1 MTINSSMY
9 TLLVN
14 SMTTSN
20 TKSTEKTTPKH
31 NLFEIAQKRS
41 VSGTANKRFDPIA
54 DQDNRLMQLRELN
67 ALSKKIKV
75 EIDELRESFKPVLRA
90 ELEDSEENPKVRHS
104 EDEKIHVYLSV
115 RKKYKYSEKLITKR
129 QKLDNQMADLKAE
142 EAKEVRNE
150 KATLLSQSYTVSFKG

>member
-41 VSGTANKRFDPIA
+41 VSGTASKRFDPIA

-67 ALSKKIKV
+67 ALGKKIKV
-75 EIDELRESFKPVLRA
+75 EIDELRESFKGDLRA
-90 ELEDSEENPKVRHS
+90 ALEDSEENPKIRHS

-115 RKKYKYSEKLITKR
+115 RKKFKFSEKLQTKR

-142 EAKEVRNE
+142 EAKEVRNQ
-150 KATLLSQSYTVSFKG
+150 KATLLSKSYTVSFKS

>member
-20 TKSTEKTTPKH
+20 TKSSEKTTPKH

-41 VSGTANKRFDPIA
+41 VSGTASKRFDPIA

-67 ALSKKIKV
+67 ALGKKIKV
-75 EIDELRESFKPVLRA
+75 EIDELRESFKGDLRA
-90 ELEDSEENPKVRHS
+90 ALEDSEENPKIRHS

-115 RKKYKYSEKLITKR
+115 RKKFKFSEKLQTKR

-142 EAKEVRNE
+142 EAKEIRNE
-150 KATLLSQSYTVSFKG
+150 KATLLSKSYTVSFKS

>member
-1 MTINSSMY
+1 
-9 TLLVN
+9 
-14 SMTTSN
+14 MTTSN

-31 NLFEIAQKRS
+31 NLFEIAHKRS
-41 VSGTANKRFDPIA
+41 VSGASNKRFDPIA

-75 EIDELRESFKPVLRA
+75 EIDELRNSFKGDLRA
-90 ELEDSEENPKVRHS
+90 SLEDSEEHPKVKHS
-104 EDEKIHVYLSV
+104 EDESIHVYLSV

-142 EAKEVRNE
+142 EAKEVRDN
-150 KATLLSQSYTVSFKG
+150 KANLLSQSYTVSFKG

>member
-1 MTINSSMY
+1 
-9 TLLVN
+9 
-14 SMTTSN
+14 MTTSN

-41 VSGTANKRFDPIA
+41 VSGTASKRFDPIA

-67 ALSKKIKV
+67 ALGKKIKV
-75 EIDELRESFKPVLRA
+75 EIDELRESFKGDLRA
-90 ELEDSEENPKVRHS
+90 ALEDSEENPKIRHS

-115 RKKYKYSEKLITKR
+115 RKKFKFSEKLQTKR

-142 EAKEVRNE
+142 EAKEVRNQ
-150 KATLLSQSYTVSFKG
+150 KATLLSKSYTVSFKS

>member
-1 MTINSSMY
+1 
-9 TLLVN
+9 
-14 SMTTSN
+14 MTTTN
-20 TKSTEKTTPKH
+20 TKSTEQTTPKH
-31 NLFEIAQKRS
+31 NLFDIAQKRY
-41 VSGTANKRFDPIA
+41 VSGNSKSGFDPIA
-54 DQDNRLMQLRELN
+54 DQDSRLMQLRELT
-67 ALSKKIKV
+67 ALSKKIKA
-75 EIDELRESFKPVLRA
+75 EIDGLRDSFKGDLRA
-90 ELEDSEENPKVRHS
+90 ALEDSEENPKVRHS

>member
-1 MTINSSMY
+1 MY

-20 TKSTEKTTPKH
+20 TKSSEKTTPKH

-41 VSGTANKRFDPIA
+41 VSGTASKRFDPIA

-67 ALSKKIKV
+67 ALGKKIKV
-75 EIDELRESFKPVLRA
+75 EIDELRESFKGDLRA
-90 ELEDSEENPKVRHS
+90 ALEDSEENPKIRHS

-115 RKKYKYSEKLITKR
+115 RKKFKFSEKLQTKR

-142 EAKEVRNE
+142 EAKEVRNQ
-150 KATLLSQSYTVSFKG
+150 KATLLSKSYTVSFKS

>member
-31 NLFEIAQKRS
+31 NLFDIAQKRS
-41 VSGTANKRFDPIA
+41 VSGAETKRFDPIA

-67 ALSKKIKV
+67 ALGKKIKV
-75 EIDELRESFKPVLRA
+75 EIDELRNSFKGDLRA
-90 ELEDSEENPKVRHS
+90 SLEDSEEHPKVRHS
-104 EDEKIHVYLSV
+104 EDESIHVYLSV

>member
-20 TKSTEKTTPKH
+20 TKSTKKTTPKH

-41 VSGTANKRFDPIA
+41 VSGTASKRFDPIA

-67 ALSKKIKV
+67 ALGKKIKV
-75 EIDELRESFKPVLRA
+75 EIDELRESFKGDLRA
-90 ELEDSEENPKVRHS
+90 ALEDSEENPKIRHS

-115 RKKYKYSEKLITKR
+115 RKKFKFSEKLQTKR

-142 EAKEVRNE
+142 EAKEVRNQ
-150 KATLLSQSYTVSFKG
+150 KATLLSKSYTVSFKS

>member
-41 VSGTANKRFDPIA
+41 VSGAKTKRFDPIA

-67 ALSKKIKV
+67 ALGKKIKV
-75 EIDELRESFKPVLRA
+75 EIDELRNSFKGDLRA
-90 ELEDSEENPKVRHS
+90 SLEDSEEHPKVRHS
-104 EDEKIHVYLSV
+104 EDESIHVYLSV

>member
-1 MTINSSMY
+1 
-9 TLLVN
+9 
-14 SMTTSN
+14 MTTSN
-20 TKSTEKTTPKH
+20 TKSSEKTTPKH

-41 VSGTANKRFDPIA
+41 VSGTASKRFDPIA

-75 EIDELRESFKPVLRA
+75 EIDELRESFKGDLRA
-90 ELEDSEENPKVRHS
+90 ALEDSEENPKIRHS

-115 RKKYKYSEKLITKR
+115 RKKFKFSEKLQTKR

-142 EAKEVRNE
+142 EAKEIRNE
-150 KATLLSQSYTVSFKG
+150 KATLLSKSYTVSFKS

>member
-1 MTINSSMY
+1 MY

-41 VSGTANKRFDPIA
+41 VSGAKTKRFDPIA

-67 ALSKKIKV
+67 ALGKKIKV
-75 EIDELRESFKPVLRA
+75 EIDELRNSFKGDLRA
-90 ELEDSEENPKVRHS
+90 SLEDSEEHPKVRHS
-104 EDEKIHVYLSV
+104 EDESIHVYLSV

>member
-20 TKSTEKTTPKH
+20 TKSTEKTTSKH

-41 VSGTANKRFDPIA
+41 VSGAKTKRFDPIA
-54 DQDNRLMQLRELN
+54 DQDDRLMQLRELN

-75 EIDELRESFKPVLRA
+75 EIDELRNSFKGDLRA
-90 ELEDSEENPKVRHS
+90 SLEDSEEHPKVRHS
-104 EDEKIHVYLSV
+104 EDESIHVYLSV
-115 RKKYKYSEKLITKR
+115 RKKYKYSEKLTTKR
-129 QKLDNQMADLKAE
+129 QKLDNQTADLKAE
-142 EAKEVRNE
+142 EAKEVRDN

>member
-67 ALSKKIKV
+67 ALGKKIKV
-75 EIDELRESFKPVLRA
+75 EIDELRESFKGDLRA
-90 ELEDSEENPKVRHS
+90 ALEDSEENPKIRHS

-115 RKKYKYSEKLITKR
+115 RKKFKFSEKLQTKR

-142 EAKEVRNE
+142 EAKEVRNQ
-150 KATLLSQSYTVSFKG
+150 KATLLSKSYTVSFKS

>member
-20 TKSTEKTTPKH
+20 TKSTKKTTPKH

-41 VSGTANKRFDPIA
+41 VSGTASKRFDPIA

-67 ALSKKIKV
+67 ALGKKIKV
-75 EIDELRESFKPVLRA
+75 EIDELRESFKGDLRA
-90 ELEDSEENPKVRHS
+90 ALEDSEENPKIRHS

-115 RKKYKYSEKLITKR
+115 RKKFKFSEKLQTKR
-129 QKLDNQMADLKAE
+129 QKLDNQMAELKAE
-142 EAKEVRNE
+142 EAKEVRNQ
-150 KATLLSQSYTVSFKG
+150 KATLLSKSYTVSFKS

>member
-1 MTINSSMY
+1 MY

-41 VSGTANKRFDPIA
+41 VSGAKTKRFDPIA

-67 ALSKKIKV
+67 ALGKKIKV
-75 EIDELRESFKPVLRA
+75 EIDELRNSFKGDLRA
-90 ELEDSEENPKVRHS
+90 SLEDSEEHPKVRHS
-104 EDEKIHVYLSV
+104 EDESIHVYLSV

-150 KATLLSQSYTVSFKG
+150 KATLLSQSYTVSFKS

>member
-20 TKSTEKTTPKH
+20 TKSTKKTTPKH
-31 NLFEIAQKRS
+31 NLFDIAQKRS
-41 VSGTANKRFDPIA
+41 VSGAETKRFDPIA

-67 ALSKKIKV
+67 ALGKKIKV
-75 EIDELRESFKPVLRA
+75 EIDELRNSFKGDLRA
-90 ELEDSEENPKVRHS
+90 SLEDSEEHPKVRHS
-104 EDEKIHVYLSV
+104 EDESIHVYLSV

>member
-20 TKSTEKTTPKH
+20 TKSTKKTTPKH

-41 VSGTANKRFDPIA
+41 VSGTASKRFDPIA

-67 ALSKKIKV
+67 ALGKKIKV
-75 EIDELRESFKPVLRA
+75 EIDELRESFKGDLRA
-90 ELEDSEENPKVRHS
+90 ALEDSEENPKIRHS

-115 RKKYKYSEKLITKR
+115 RKKFKFSEKLQTKR

-142 EAKEVRNE
+142 EAKEVRNQ
-150 KATLLSQSYTVSFKG
+150 KATLLSKSYTVSLKS

>member
-9 TLLVN
+9 TLLVK

-31 NLFEIAQKRS
+31 NLFDIAQKRS
-41 VSGTANKRFDPIA
+41 VSGAETKRFDPIA

-67 ALSKKIKV
+67 ALGKKIKV
-75 EIDELRESFKPVLRA
+75 EIDELRNSFKGDLRA
-90 ELEDSEENPKVRHS
+90 SLEDSEEHPKVRHS
-104 EDEKIHVYLSV
+104 EDESIHVYLSV

>member
-41 VSGTANKRFDPIA
+41 VSGAKTKRFDPIA

-67 ALSKKIKV
+67 ALGKKIKV
-75 EIDELRESFKPVLRA
+75 EIDELRNSFKGDLRA
-90 ELEDSEENPKVRHS
+90 SLEDSEEHPKVRHS
-104 EDEKIHVYLSV
+104 EDESIHVYLSV

-150 KATLLSQSYTVSFKG
+150 KATLLSQSYTVSFKS

>member
-1 MTINSSMY
+1 MY

-20 TKSTEKTTPKH
+20 TKSSEKTTPKH
-31 NLFEIAQKRS
+31 NLFEIAQNRS
-41 VSGTANKRFDPIA
+41 VSGTASKRFDPIA

-67 ALSKKIKV
+67 ALGKKIKV
-75 EIDELRESFKPVLRA
+75 EIDELRESFKGDLRA
-90 ELEDSEENPKVRHS
+90 ALEDSEENPKIRHS

-115 RKKYKYSEKLITKR
+115 RKKFKFSEKLQTKR

-142 EAKEVRNE
+142 EAKEVRNQ
-150 KATLLSQSYTVSFKG
+150 KATLLSKSYTVSFKS